1 MLYEKDKFTIS
12 DRKSFFGGRWGSKLG
27 RSAESAC
34 ILICDS
40 TRPLPNGLSGDV
52 I

>member
-1 MLYEKDKFTIS
+1 MIKINSLFLTGN
-12 DRKSFFGGRWGSKLG
+12 RFFGGRWGSKLG

-34 ILICDS
+34 ILICDI

-52 I
+52 TR